1 MITIYISYM
10 SDNMIPD
17 KEITADYI
25 QEHGT
30 YTSNIIVQEKVP
42 GEGHKVFLEKLEPKE
57 GETPLKIAENISFV
71 HLYGVRPAT
80 NDILPICVIERGI
93 FYVTGYVFYQ
103 IHEREGRRDLKLY
116 IVI

>member
-1 MITIYISYM
+1 M

-17 KEITADYI
+17 KEITTDYI
-25 QEHGT
+25 QEHGI

-42 GEGHKVFLEKLEPKE
+42 GEGHKVFIEKLEPEE
-57 GETPLKIAENISFV
+57 GEPPLKIAENISYV

-80 NDILPICVIERGI
+80 NDILPILLIERGI

-103 IHEREGRRDLKLY
+103 IHERESRRDLKLY

>member
-1 MITIYISYM
+1 
-10 SDNMIPD
+10 MIPS

-25 QEHGT
+25 QEHGI

-57 GETPLKIAENISFV
+57 KEPPLKIAENINFV
-71 HLYGVRPAT
+71 HLYGVRPT
-80 NDILPICVIERGI
+80 NDILPIGIIERGVI
-93 FYVTGYVFYQ
+93 YITNYVFYQ
-103 IHEREGRRDLKLY
+103 IDEREGRRDLKLY